1 MKRRRVLGAATGL
14 LPAVAGCFGNE
25 PPPSPTSSSDL
36 ATIEFELIDSDIEA
50 ERPPEVR
57 VDDET
62 ITVRGTVRYGSSSC
76 GTAKLAYVG
85 YEDSQDR
92 LDLLVIAADDS
103 EDVSECTDDL
113 VVTGYRI
120 EATVDGRLR
129 RVAATEHHVFGET
142 YSTTTDL
149 TDY

>member
-1 MKRRRVLGAATGL
+1 MKRRQVLGATTGL
-14 LPAVAGCFGNE
+14 LPAVAGCLADDS
-25 PPPSPTSSSDL
+25 PSSPTSLSDL
-36 ATIEFELIDSDIEA
+36 ATIEFELVDSEIEA
-50 ERPPEVR
+50 ESPPEVS
-57 VDDET
+57 VDDDT

-76 GTAKLAYVG
+76 GTAKLAHAG

-103 EDVSECTDDL
+103 EDISECTDDL
-113 VVTGYRI
+113 VATGYRI

-129 RVAATEHHVFGET
+129 RIAATEHHVFGET